1 MEQMK
6 YVLIIRF
13 KKIFKNQI
21 IKEISKKNITEK
33 LKKIGLI
40 VKWTHGAGQK
50 FLYYIKQELKY
61 KCQHGEDGKCSNC
74 IEIEFISNAKYIS
87 FDQFINY

>member
-1 MEQMK
+1 MK

-21 IKEISKKNITEK
+21 IKETSKKNITEK
-33 LKKIGLI
+33 LKIIGLI

-50 FLYYIKQELKY
+50 CLYCIVPVDIVPSIGTSLLIIIKY
-61 KCQHGEDGKCSNC
+61 KTRT
-74 IEIEFISNAKYIS
+74 
-87 FDQFINY
+87 